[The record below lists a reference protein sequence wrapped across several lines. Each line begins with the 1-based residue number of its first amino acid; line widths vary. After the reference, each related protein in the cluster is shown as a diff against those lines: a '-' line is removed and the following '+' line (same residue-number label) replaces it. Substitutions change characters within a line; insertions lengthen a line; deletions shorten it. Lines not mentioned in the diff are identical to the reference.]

1 MLLKATVKQVA
12 GPKQEGGTP
21 KTNPGAIIST
31 ETSKDHPA
39 KGQLFDQRGDEY
51 GGDEPGQGSGEF
63 KGAESGRGNEVARGQ
78 QPNGQ
83 APNDG

>member
-1 MLLKATVKQVA
+1 MPLKATVKQVA

-21 KTNPGAIIST
+21 KADPGAIIST
-31 ETSKDHPA
+31 EAGEDHPA
-39 KGQLFDQRGDEY
+39 KGQLFDQGGDEY
-51 GGDEPGQGSGEF
+51 GGNEPRQGPGEF
-63 KGAESGRGNEVARGQ
+63 KEVKRGRGNEMARGQ

>member
-1 MLLKATVKQVA
+1 MPLKATVKQVA
-12 GPKQEGGTP
+12 GPKQEGGPP
-21 KTNPGAIIST
+21 KDDPGAIIST
-31 ETSKDHPA
+31 EAGEDHPA

>member
-21 KTNPGAIIST
+21 KADPDAIIST
-31 ETSKDHPA
+31 EAGEDHPA

-51 GGDEPGQGSGEF
+51 GGDEPGQGPGEF